1 MHDSQIPPSDI
12 VQSPRK
18 VILIVE
24 DDVAIGEFLVQAI
37 AQETPYFALH
47 VTDSTRAFEVTRQL
61 KVDLFL
67 LDYRLPSVNGLEL
80 YTSLHAQPGMDTIP
94 AIILT
99 ASLERHK
106 EEIERH
112 NLTGLDKPIE
122 LDDLLVAINRY
133 LT

>member
-1 MHDSQIPPSDI
+1 MHDSQDPPADI

-24 DDVAIGEFLVQAI
+24 DDMAIGEFLVQAI
-37 AQETPYFALH
+37 EQETPYFALH
-47 VTDSTRAFEVTRQL
+47 VTNSVRAFEVMNQL

-67 LDYRLPSVNGLEL
+67 LDYRLPNLNGLEL
-80 YTSLHAQPGMDTIP
+80 YTSLRAQSGMNAIP

-99 ASLERHK
+99 ASLERYR

-112 NLTGLDKPIE
+112 NLIGLDKPIE
-122 LDDLLVAINRY
+122 LDELLAIIDKY
-133 LT
+133 LK